1 MTLEHRARSSLG
13 AQPDVGPN
21 QKKIV
26 LFPTLS
32 RYADRTKQ
40 IRCNAII
47 NEDPNARLIR
57 ELQEE
62 VARLRE
68 LLMAQGLSA
77 SALGGR
83 IPRKEHHRDVHLIP
97 RFSSWS
103 RKGPSAMKPFMRLDT
118 DRDKERGLN
127 IPQMFQSLRRQKES
141 QNSEDLVRPLKPLN
155 CLKMASYVFKVQI
168 ICH

>member
-1 MTLEHRARSSLG
+1 MSLTNLDSPSSH
-13 AQPDVGPN
+13 
-21 QKKIV
+21 
-26 LFPTLS
+26 

-68 LLMAQGLSA
+68 LLVAQGLSA

-83 IPRKEHHRDVHLIP
+83 APGADRLTALHLPLPSPRT
-97 RFSSWS
+97 W
-103 RKGPSAMKPFMRLDT
+103 KGPLTDYDT
-118 DRDKERGLN
+118 DVRRGL
-127 IPQMFQSLRRQKES
+127 ITP
-141 QNSEDLVRPLKPLN
+141 
-155 CLKMASYVFKVQI
+155 
-168 ICH
+168 

>member
-1 MTLEHRARSSLG
+1 MFGPHQSQSSS
-13 AQPDVGPN
+13 P
-21 QKKIV
+21 
-26 LFPTLS
+26 

-68 LLMAQGLSA
+68 LLVAQGLSA

-83 IPRKEHHRDVHLIP
+83 APEEGQPVSVLLICFCP
-97 RFSSWS
+97 VLE
-103 RKGPSAMKPFMRLDT
+103 P
-118 DRDKERGLN
+118 ERN
-127 IPQMFQSLRRQKES
+127 
-141 QNSEDLVRPLKPLN
+141 
-155 CLKMASYVFKVQI
+155 
-168 ICH
+168 H

>member
-1 MTLEHRARSSLG
+1 MSIHIAGVSWVCSQHFFLPL
-13 AQPDVGPN
+13 P
-21 QKKIV
+21 
-26 LFPTLS
+26 

-40 IRCNAII
+40 IRCNAVI

-83 IPRKEHHRDVHLIP
+83 ATGEGQL
-97 RFSSWS
+97 
-103 RKGPSAMKPFMRLDT
+103 G
-118 DRDKERGLN
+118 
-127 IPQMFQSLRRQKES
+127 
-141 QNSEDLVRPLKPLN
+141 RPLSSPLCPSLPLPGSGMWEGSFTIKPV
-155 CLKMASYVFKVQI
+155 VFSQVDTYLEKSLPSFDIMELEQT
-168 ICH
+168 

>member
-1 MTLEHRARSSLG
+1 MAVFSGACFHHFDLSL
-13 AQPDVGPN
+13 P
-21 QKKIV
+21 
-26 LFPTLS
+26 

-40 IRCNAII
+40 IRCNAVI

-83 IPRKEHHRDVHLIP
+83 ATHTHCPLVLEKASCETFAHPVSLFP
-97 RFSSWS
+97 FAQSWS
-103 RKGPSAMKPFMRLDT
+103 
-118 DRDKERGLN
+118 
-127 IPQMFQSLRRQKES
+127 
-141 QNSEDLVRPLKPLN
+141 V
-155 CLKMASYVFKVQI
+155 
-168 ICH
+168 

>member
-1 MTLEHRARSSLG
+1 MFLRQNEHQPCQKCLELG
-13 AQPDVGPN
+13 GTAGVPALTISCCSP
-21 QKKIV
+21 
-26 LFPTLS
+26 

-83 IPRKEHHRDVHLIP
+83 GSRGGAAQGCPLVHPVLP
-97 RFSSWS
+97 HLPVYSP
-103 RKGPSAMKPFMRLDT
+103 GVCEGQPTMKPFMCSCDT
-118 DRDKERGLN
+118 DMERALVSSDVTELDRTK
-127 IPQMFQSLRRQKES
+127 SLGES
-141 QNSEDLVRPLKPLN
+141 
-155 CLKMASYVFKVQI
+155 
-168 ICH
+168 

>member
-1 MTLEHRARSSLG
+1 MARFSQACLHHFDLSL
-13 AQPDVGPN
+13 P
-21 QKKIV
+21 
-26 LFPTLS
+26 

-40 IRCNAII
+40 IRCNAVI

-83 IPRKEHHRDVHLIP
+83 ATHTHCPLAEKASCEKFAHPVFLSLHPVLECVKVH
-97 RFSSWS
+97 S
-103 RKGPSAMKPFMRLDT
+103 
-118 DRDKERGLN
+118 
-127 IPQMFQSLRRQKES
+127 
-141 QNSEDLVRPLKPLN
+141 PLN
-155 CLKMASYVFKVQI
+155 SLCVQ
-168 ICH
+168 

>member
-1 MTLEHRARSSLG
+1 MSRHIARVSWVCSQHLYISL
-13 AQPDVGPN
+13 P
-21 QKKIV
+21 
-26 LFPTLS
+26 

-40 IRCNAII
+40 IRCNAVI

-83 IPRKEHHRDVHLIP
+83 ATGEGQP
-97 RFSSWS
+97 
-103 RKGPSAMKPFMRLDT
+103 G
-118 DRDKERGLN
+118 
-127 IPQMFQSLRRQKES
+127 
-141 QNSEDLVRPLKPLN
+141 RPLSSPVCPSLPLPSSGMWEGSVTIKPV
-155 CLKMASYVFKVQI
+155 VFSHMDTYLEKAFPSFNIMELGQT
-168 ICH
+168 